1 MRKFS
6 LVGLGLV
13 VVCAFSALATT
24 SAFALGLTT
33 AQWLV
38 NGAKITT
45 GTLPADTLG
54 ELLFE
59 DTELGGAILC
69 SGLFEGT
76 IGTEG
81 QDETTAVFDLEGKL
95 IEELDASSATGGLKC
110 VADEKTCLVN
120 SEIWP
125 VNLPFL
131 TLLKLDTEETETYW
145 DVFDLNEKALMP
157 GYWIRCLTSIVTIE
171 ELCEAAEG
179 AIGEL
184 LNVTGGVEP
193 MGEVTPLGPCRG
205 IAGIGLISADPG
217 GLITSTAGTVSVSE

>member
-38 NGAKITT
+38 NGAKITAN
-45 GTLPADTLG
+45 LPADTLG

-76 IGTEG
+76 IGAEG
-81 QDETTAVFDLEGKL
+81 QDETTMVFDLENKL
-95 IEELDASSATGGLKC
+95 IEELDSSAATGGLKC
-110 VADEKTCLVN
+110 VADEKICLVN

-131 TLLKLDTEETETYW
+131 TLLKLDTEETETFW
-145 DVFDLNEKALMP
+145 DQLDLNANGLMP
-157 GYWIRCLTSIVTIE
+157 GYWIRCLTSLVTIE
-171 ELCEAAEG
+171 ELCEAAVG

-184 LNVTGGVEP
+184 LNVAGGVEP
-193 MGEVTPLGPCRG
+193 MGEITPLGTCRA
-205 IAGIGLISADPG
+205 IAGIGLISADAN
-217 GLITSTAGTVSVSE
+217 GLITSSEGTVSVSE